1 LLNSFWI
8 RIGRDISLPMKPAD
22 AGLAEF
28 DGLEELVMNAILH
41 VGGKDSAKTICWLL
55 VISFNLQWTM
65 RRKM

>member
-1 LLNSFWI
+1 M
-8 RIGRDISLPMKPAD
+8 RPAD

-28 DGLEELVMNAILH
+28 DGLEELVMNAISH

-55 VISFNLQWTM
+55 VISFNLQWTL